1 MRDIKNLSFLKVECS
16 KNIKFKITYF
26 VSLIN
31 PLCVPTELFL
41 PVYSSFR
48 WISQIMTYL
57 KFKRNKN
64 KEKFDLKAL
73 LYKRCNNER
82 ISIFVPSYVSNTA
95 QQFVVNDA
103 INIITHLKKCGLRKR
118 RKLIHNA
125 SFNQKI
131 LETLRFCQ
139 YYF

>member
-1 MRDIKNLSFLKVECS
+1 
-16 KNIKFKITYF
+16 
-26 VSLIN
+26 
-31 PLCVPTELFL
+31 
-41 PVYSSFR
+41 
-48 WISQIMTYL
+48 MTYL

-103 INIITHLKKCGLRKR
+103 INSTRDGILSIAADETQIYNVAQLHHLPLPPWYSLLRRDSSAPPSAPTSSTVCPRKTESDVLLSSIPII
-118 RKLIHNA
+118 
-125 SFNQKI
+125 
-131 LETLRFCQ
+131 
-139 YYF
+139 